1 MLGFDLRRSAPPDV
15 ELMSPPSQA
24 VDITNVHDVTRALDD
39 EAPRWVINAAA
50 YTDVDQAE
58 AHPTLALAVNGDGPG
73 ILSTECARRGIPL
86 VHFGT
91 DYVFAGDAIR
101 PYAEDSPVA
110 PLNAYGRSKLAGEQS
125 VLRSGA
131 HALVI
136 RTQWLFGINGRSFP
150 RTMWERA
157 CAGIATRVVNDQAG
171 RPSYTVDVASATWE
185 LIAREAR
192 GVVHVTNTGA
202 PATWFDLA
210 ERVFAA
216 AGARELL
223 RPCSTPEYP
232 TPAPRPS
239 YSVLGTRRVE
249 REFSIELPRWEDA
262 LQRFLAELGSEPHDT
277 TPAERTSV

>member
-15 ELMSPPSQA
+15 ELFSPPSHA
-24 VDITNVHDVTRALDD
+24 VDITNVHDVTRALDE

-58 AHPTLALAVNGDGPG
+58 VHPTLALAVNGDGPR
-73 ILSTECARRGIPL
+73 ILSAECARRGIRV

-91 DYVFAGDAIR
+91 DYVFAGDAVR
-101 PYAEDSPVA
+101 PYVEDSPVA

-157 CAGIATRVVNDQAG
+157 RAGIVTRVVNDQSG
-171 RPSYTVDVASATWE
+171 RPSYTIDVAGATWQ

-216 AGARELL
+216 AAARELL
-223 RPCSTPEYP
+223 HPCSTREYP

-239 YSVLGTRRVE
+239 YSVLGTQRVE
-249 REFSIELPRWEDA
+249 RELSIELPRWEDA
-262 LQRFLAELGSEPHDT
+262 LQRFLAELRSEPHET
-277 TPAERTSV
+277 IHAAQTRV